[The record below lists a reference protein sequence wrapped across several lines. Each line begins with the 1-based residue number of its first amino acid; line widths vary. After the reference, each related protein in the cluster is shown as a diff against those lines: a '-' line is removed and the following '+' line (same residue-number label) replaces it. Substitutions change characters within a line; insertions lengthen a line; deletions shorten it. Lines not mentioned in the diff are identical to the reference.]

1 VRDILT
7 SYIKGRTKIEG
18 VSAKRV
24 ENFKII
30 MVVGVSAWMGF
41 KCLRK
46 ISVAESCK
54 YSNELLGSIK
64 AGNFLIRTS
73 RRSLLRGDN

>member
-7 SYIKGRTKIEG
+7 SYIKGRTKIVG

-30 MVVGVSAWMGF
+30 MVENVSAWMGF
-41 KCLRK
+41 KCVGK
-46 ISVAESCK
+46 VSVAESCK
-54 YSNELLGSIK
+54 YSNELLGSMQGGK
-64 AGNFLIRTS
+64 FLDHNVKEVPAVR
-73 RRSLLRGDN
+73 